1 MMRMSM
7 IRSDLGAE
15 DDILKENREIPEVNE
30 GIPINFVFIN
40 EIKSLLNK
48 FLFDGLYKLGDRSL
62 YIRC

>member
-15 DDILKENREIPEVNE
+15 DDILKENEEIPEVNE

-40 EIKSLLNK
+40 EIKK
-48 FLFDGLYKLGDRSL
+48 V
-62 YIRC
+62 C